1 MRSFGSWRITDLLL
15 VDGYA
20 DGVNVGLGIGVEA
33 LFGEP
38 PDGLELTFLDC
49 ASQRLQ
55 TAARD
60 GNRANREM
68 NLQPLRWRIGFVLQS
83 GIGRGFRIEVL
94 GVAKHVLPLIVG
106 GHAKGDE
113 IDGFG
118 FKTVGLFK
126 PLRSCKSFS
135 SCGDVHRF
143 VCVFVVW

>member
-1 MRSFGSWRITDLLL
+1 MIDLLL
-15 VDGYA
+15 LDGYG
-20 DGVNVGLGIGVEA
+20 DGVNVGLAIGVQA
-33 LFGEP
+33 LFSEP
-38 PDGLELTFLDC
+38 PDGFELTFLDR

-55 TAARD
+55 TAAHD

-94 GVAKHVLPLIVG
+94 GIAKHVLPLIIG

-118 FKTVGLFK
+118 FETAGLFK
-126 PLRSCKSFS
+126 PLRSCKPCRKPFS
-135 SCGDVHRF
+135 SCGDIHRF
-143 VCVFVVW
+143 SGVFVVW